1 MAQIKPYT
9 LIAPQRTGSVYL
21 INQDGDIVHT
31 WEMSNLTATSAYLL
45 PDGQLVR
52 TLRVNNPP
60 FSAGGSTGGVERA
73 DWNGQVL
80 WRYEIAG
87 ERFQA
92 HHDIEVLPNGNV
104 LVMSWERLTDEEALA
119 AGRTPSAI
127 PEDGVWSE
135 IIFELKPVGQSGAEI
150 VWQWRLADHLV
161 QDIDESKENFAVI
174 ADHAE
179 RVNFNYIKN
188 ADNPDWVHA
197 NSIDYNK
204 DLDQI
209 LFSAHSFNEF
219 WIIDHSTTTEEA
231 AGSAGGK
238 SGKGGD
244 LIYRWGNPRAYDRGS
259 VEDQK
264 LFNQHDVEWIPDL
277 FPGEGRILL
286 FNNGVDRPEGEYSTI
301 DEVIPPINSEGLYEL
316 ESSGRYGP
324 ASTSPVYQAEVPEN
338 FSAAFLS
345 GAQRLR
351 DGNTLITDGPVGQ
364 VFEVTPEGETVWEYD
379 SFVISRVTQQIF
391 RIDQYHLSDLP
402 PTGMVLD
409 ESISGNWYD
418 PERDTEG
425 YVIEVLDDGRILL
438 IWLTYPPQSTATD
451 LQAWMIGVGYLEGDH
466 IVVDRMQTLKGA
478 VFGSDFNSA
487 ELQKEEW
494 GRIEMVFNGCDTGE
508 TRYSGPPEYGEGVLQ
523 MRRLTRLHGLNCPRN
538 SVESEVATDSVEP
551 SLASE
556 AANGSFYQPLR
567 DGEGWFLEYLGD
579 GRALVQWFTYN
590 LDGNQARF
598 TGVGQVDGAGVLVDE
613 MIYVTGAEF
622 GANFDPDDVSVQVWG
637 SLEIEFDN
645 CDKGRIRY
653 ASQLPGWGSGETEVI
668 RLTSVNGVTCD
679 WPDPQADLTRIRTVG
694 VR

>member
-1 MAQIKPYT
+1 MLKTASFFLFFLLIAFDSMAQIKPYN
-9 LIAPQRTGSVYL
+9 LIAPQRQGSVYL
-21 INQDGDIVHT
+21 INQDGDIAHT
-31 WEMSNLTATSAYLL
+31 WELSDLTATSAYLL

-92 HHDIEVLPNGNV
+92 HHDIAVLPNGNI

-127 PEDGVWSE
+127 PEDGVWTE
-135 IIFELKPVGQSGAEI
+135 IIFELKPIGQSGAEI

-161 QDIDESKENFAVI
+161 QDIDESKENFGVI
-174 ADHAE
+174 ADHPE
-179 RVNFNYIKN
+179 RVNFNFIKN
-188 ADNPDWVHA
+188 AEDPDWVHA
-197 NSIDYNK
+197 NAIDYNE

-231 AGSAGGK
+231 ANSAGGK
-238 SGKGGD
+238 SDKGGD
-244 LIYRWGNPRAYDRGS
+244 LLYRWGNPRAYDRGS

-264 LFNQHDVEWIPDL
+264 LFNQHDVEWIPGL

-301 DEVIPPINSEGLYEL
+301 DEVIPPIDSEGRYDL

-324 ASTSPVYQAEVPEN
+324 PSTSPVYQAEVPEE

-351 DGNTLITDGPVGQ
+351 DGNTLITNGPVGQ

-379 SFVISRVTQQIF
+379 SFVISKVTRQIF
-391 RIDQYHLSDLP
+391 RIDRYYLSDLP

-418 PERDTEG
+418 PERDSEG
-425 YVIEVLDDGRILL
+425 YIIEVLDDGRVLL

-478 VFGSDFNSA
+478 AFGSDFNSA
-487 ELQKEEW
+487 ELQMEEW
-494 GRIEMVFNGCDTGE
+494 GRIEMIFNSCDAGE
-508 TRYSGPPEYGEGVLQ
+508 TRYSGPPEFGEGVLNL
-523 MRRLTRLHGLNCPRN
+523 RA
-538 SVESEVATDSVEP
+538 SDKP
-551 SLASE
+551 SRPE
-556 AANGSFYQPLR
+556 
-567 DGEGWFLEYLGD
+567 
-579 GRALVQWFTYN
+579 
-590 LDGNQARF
+590 
-598 TGVGQVDGAGVLVDE
+598 
-613 MIYVTGAEF
+613 
-622 GANFDPDDVSVQVWG
+622 
-637 SLEIEFDN
+637 
-645 CDKGRIRY
+645 
-653 ASQLPGWGSGETEVI
+653 LPTKQ
-668 RLTSVNGVTCD
+668 R
-679 WPDPQADLTRIRTVG
+679 
-694 VR
+694 